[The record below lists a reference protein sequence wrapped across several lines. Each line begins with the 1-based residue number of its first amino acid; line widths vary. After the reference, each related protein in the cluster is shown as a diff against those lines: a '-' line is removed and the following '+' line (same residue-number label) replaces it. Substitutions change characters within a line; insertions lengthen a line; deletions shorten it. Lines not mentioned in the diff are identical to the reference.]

1 MHIRELEEIKR
12 NAFRAGDY
20 KLSEIT
26 EYLISAMYALSIE
39 ETEEIP
45 DRQEEEN

>member
-1 MHIRELEEIKR
+1 MHIRELEEIER

-26 EYLISAMYALSIE
+26 EYLIAAMYALSIE